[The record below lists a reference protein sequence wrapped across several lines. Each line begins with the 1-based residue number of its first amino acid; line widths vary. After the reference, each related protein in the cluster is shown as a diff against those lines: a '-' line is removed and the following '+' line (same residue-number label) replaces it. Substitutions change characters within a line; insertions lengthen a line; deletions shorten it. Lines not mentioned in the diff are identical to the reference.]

1 MAMPMEEAH
10 RRCGSLVSAWLITQK
25 TTSPAR
31 RYLSPSF
38 LEMILQPG
46 GKMLLTR
53 TMLKC
58 AIPASRSAISNELSF
73 SRCRP
78 TPLVRKIFFDT
89 NIATLVRTNVEVLA
103 VGDVYSTKASRSGRA
118 IGRGGKVS
126 TGGRSA
132 PPGVL
137 PGDLQDGAAQRL
149 VRDALRPG
157 CRRAAIGIGDLH

>member
-53 TMLKC
+53 TMLKW
-58 AIPASRSAISNELSF
+58 AMPASLSAISNELSF

-89 NIATLVRTNVEVLA
+89 NIATLSKGLPRVSQGRVVYTQRIPGGQQEIWQDRVELDSAWRPA
-103 VGDVYSTKASRSGRA
+103 VGSPRS
-118 IGRGGKVS
+118 S
-126 TGGRSA
+126 
-132 PPGVL
+132 P
-137 PGDLQDGAAQRL
+137 
-149 VRDALRPG
+149 
-157 CRRAAIGIGDLH
+157 

>member
-1 MAMPMEEAH
+1 MPIDAAH
-10 RRCGSLVSAWLITQK
+10 SRCGSLVSAWLMTQK

-89 NIATLVRTNVEVLA
+89 NIATLALSFVEVRV
-103 VGDVYSTKASRSGRA
+103 VGDVYSTKASRPGRA

-126 TGGRSA
+126 AARRSA
-132 PPGVL
+132 APGVFSD
-137 PGDLQDGAAQRL
+137 DLQDGAAQRL
-149 VRDALRPG
+149 VG
-157 CRRAAIGIGDLH
+157 

>member
-1 MAMPMEEAH
+1 MPMEEAH
-10 RRCGSLVSAWLITQK
+10 RRCGSLVSAWLMTQK

-31 RYLSPSF
+31 RYFSPSF

-58 AIPASRSAISNELSF
+58 AIPASRSAISKELSF

-89 NIATLVRTNVEVLA
+89 NIATLARTIVGVRA
-103 VGDVYSTKASRSGRA
+103 VRDVYSTD
-118 IGRGGKVS
+118 
-126 TGGRSA
+126 
-132 PPGVL
+132 PGEGSVAAGSFL
-137 PGDLQDGAAQRL
+137 QDLQDGAAQRPG
-149 VRDALRPG
+149 RDGLRTG
-157 CRRAAIGIGDLH
+157 RRRAADELDGPHRLAAHHDDAAPPA